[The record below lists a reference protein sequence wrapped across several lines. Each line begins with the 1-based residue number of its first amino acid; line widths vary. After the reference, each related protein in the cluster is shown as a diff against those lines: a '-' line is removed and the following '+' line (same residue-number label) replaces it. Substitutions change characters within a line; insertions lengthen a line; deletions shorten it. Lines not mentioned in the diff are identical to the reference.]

1 MITRT
6 ILDEIAEKT
15 RARVEK
21 AKAAMPLE
29 RLLSEINSEEHR
41 TEAQGHGRKTGEEH
55 RTEAQR
61 HREHEGNINL
71 KIPCALCPPCPREM
85 QFEKALAAP
94 GLSFICEVKKAS
106 PSKGVIAE
114 DFPYLRIAE
123 EYEAAGAAAISVLT
137 EPDYFL
143 GSDNYLREIAARV
156 KIPVL
161 RKDFVI
167 DDYQIY
173 EAKVLGADAVLLIC
187 ALLNGETLASY
198 IATAGNLGLSA
209 LVEIHDEAEA
219 AEALAAGAR
228 IIGIN
233 NRDLKTFSV
242 DLGLSVRLRKLLP
255 AGIVTVAES
264 GVKSPDDV
272 KALKDTGIDAVL
284 IGESVMRA
292 PDKRKFLSELKNAY

>member
-1 MITRT
+1 MRT

-15 RARVEK
+15 RLRVAR
-21 AKAAMPLE
+21 AKAAVPLE
-29 RLLSEINSEEHR
+29 RVREQAQSPRQLVGGPSSQSLLFE
-41 TEAQGHGRKTGEEH
+41 Q
-55 RTEAQR
+55 
-61 HREHEGNINL
+61 
-71 KIPCALCPPCPREM
+71 ALS
-85 QFEKALAAP
+85 AP

-114 DFPYLRIAE
+114 DFPYLQIAG

-143 GSDNYLREIAARV
+143 GSDEYLREIAARA

-161 RKDFVI
+161 RKDFVV
-167 DDYQIY
+167 DEYQIY
-173 EAKVLGADAVLLIC
+173 EARVLGAQAVLLIC
-187 ALLNGETLASY
+187 ALLDTAALTRY
-198 IATAGNLGLSA
+198 IATAGELGLSA

-219 AEALAAGAR
+219 EAAPTAGAR

-233 NRDLKTFSV
+233 NRNLKTFGV
-242 DLGLSVRLRKLLP
+242 DMGLSARLRKLIP
-255 AGIVTVAES
+255 AGIITVAES

-272 KALKDTGIDAVL
+272 RALKDTGIDAVL

-292 PDKRKFLSELKNAY
+292 PDKKRFLADLKAAYDED